1 MFDAHVF
8 AADQEAGLTAFK
20 VRVLLVDD
28 QLIIVEAVRRM
39 LSDQA
44 DIEFHYVTDAA
55 LAVATAMQL
64 QPTVILQDLVM
75 PTIDGFGLIKLYRDE
90 EALRHVPV
98 IVLSAKEDPK
108 LKAHSFA
115 TGANDYMVKLPDK
128 LELLARVRYHS
139 GAHISRLQRDQAF
152 RFLRESQKNLA
163 DANIALQKLAALDA
177 LTGIANRRRFDD
189 TMRIEWQRGQRDR
202 KPLTLLMCDVDFF
215 KAYNDSFGHL
225 AGDLCLK
232 KVAAVLT
239 EHLKRPAD
247 LAARYG
253 GEEFAIILP
262 ETELTGALIVAESCR
277 RHLEQLAIENPNAT
291 TALSSVTMSVG
302 VASVVPSPQARLE
315 DLIAQAD
322 QALYAAKRAGRNRV
336 VSAADLPGSS
346 PQQGPT
352 AQPAQ

>member
-1 MFDAHVF
+1 MSEALVI
-8 AADQEAGLTAFK
+8 AANPDQSPTIFK

-39 LSDQA
+39 LSDQP

-55 LAVATAMQL
+55 QALQTALQL

-75 PTIDGFGLIKLYRDE
+75 PGIDGFGVIKLYRDE

-108 LKAHSFA
+108 LKAHSFV

-128 LELLARVRYHS
+128 LELLARIRYHS

-152 RFLRESQKNLA
+152 RFLRESQKQLA
-163 DANIALQKLAALDA
+163 DANIELQKLAALDG

-189 TMRIEWQRGQRDR
+189 AMRIEWQRGQRDK

-215 KAYNDSFGHL
+215 KRYNDSFGHL

-262 ETELTGALIVAESCR
+262 ETPLTGALIVAESCR
-277 RHLEQLAIENPNAT
+277 RHLEQLAIENPQADT
-291 TALSSVTMSVG
+291 EFSTVTMSIG
-302 VASVVPSPQARLE
+302 VASVVPSASSGVE
-315 DLIAQAD
+315 ELIQQAD
-322 QALYAAKRAGRNRV
+322 QALYAAKRGGRNRV
-336 VSAADLPGSS
+336 VSAADLPGLPPSN
-346 PQQGPT
+346 QGKT
-352 AQPAQ
+352 AA

>member
-1 MFDAHVF
+1 MSEAQVI
-8 AADQEAGLTAFK
+8 AADQEPALTVFK

-28 QLIIVEAVRRM
+28 QLIIIEAVRRM
-39 LSDQA
+39 LSDQP
-44 DIEFHYVTDAA
+44 DIEFHYETDATKS
-55 LAVATAMQL
+55 LATALQL

-75 PTIDGFGLIKLYRDE
+75 PGVDGFGQLTRYRSE
-90 EALRHVPV
+90 EGLRHVPV

-152 RFLRESQKNLA
+152 RFLRESQKQLA
-163 DANIALQKLAALDA
+163 DANIELQKLAALDG
-177 LTGIANRRRFDD
+177 LTGVANRRRFDD
-189 TMRIEWQRGQRDR
+189 VMRIEWQRGQRD
-202 KPLTLLMCDVDFF
+202 KQPLTLLMCDVDFF
-215 KAYNDSFGHL
+215 KLYNDSFGHL

-262 ETELTGALIVAESCR
+262 DTQLTGALIVAESCR
-277 RHLEQLAIENPNAT
+277 RHLEQLAIENPQAT
-291 TALSSVTMSVG
+291 TELSCVTMSIG
-302 VASVVPSPQARLE
+302 VASVVPSPAGSVE
-315 DLIAQAD
+315 ELIQQAD
-322 QALYAAKRAGRNRV
+322 RALYAAKHAGRNRV
-336 VSAADLPGSS
+336 VSAADLSALTSS
-346 PQQGPT
+346 NQGK
-352 AQPAQ
+352 PAA

>member
-1 MFDAHVF
+1 MSDANAIPVE
-8 AADQEAGLTAFK
+8 QEPALTNYK

-39 LSDQA
+39 LADQP

-55 LAVATAMQL
+55 MALQTAMQL
-64 QPTVILQDLVM
+64 HPTVILQDLVM
-75 PTIDGFGLIKLYRDE
+75 PTIDGFALIQQYRE
-90 EALRHVPV
+90 RESLRNVPV

-152 RFLRESQKNLA
+152 HFLRESQKKLA
-163 DANIALQKLAALDA
+163 DANIELQKLAALDA
-177 LTGIANRRRFDD
+177 LTGIANRRRFDE
-189 TMRIEWQRGQRDR
+189 TMELEWQRGRRDK
-202 KPLTLLMCDVDFF
+202 KPLTLLLCDVDFF
-215 KAYNDSFGHL
+215 KFYNDSFGHQ

-277 RHLEQLAIENPNAT
+277 RHLEQLAIENPQAT
-291 TALSSVTMSVG
+291 TELSCVTMSIG
-302 VASVVPSPQARLE
+302 VASMVPSPKSSVE
-315 DLIAQAD
+315 ELIAQAD
-322 QALYAAKRAGRNRV
+322 QALYAAKRGGRNRV
-336 VSAADLPGSS
+336 VNAATL
-346 PQQGPT
+346 QGAPT
-352 AQPAQ
+352 E

>member
-1 MFDAHVF
+1 MSEVTPTASATANDPENA
-8 AADQEAGLTAFK
+8 LTIFK

-39 LSDQA
+39 LSDQI
-44 DIEFHYVTDAA
+44 DIEFHYVTDATRA
-55 LAVATAMQL
+55 LEAALLM

-75 PTIDGFGLIKLYRDE
+75 PAIDGFGLIQQYRGE

-163 DANIALQKLAALDA
+163 DANIELQKLAALDG
-177 LTGIANRRRFDD
+177 LTGIANRRRFDEA
-189 TMRIEWQRGQRDR
+189 MRIEWQRGQRDK

-215 KAYNDSFGHL
+215 KLYNDSFGHL
-225 AGDLCLK
+225 AGDMCLK

-262 ETELTGALIVAESCR
+262 ETPLAGALIVAESCR
-277 RHLEQLAIENPNAT
+277 RHLEQLAIENPLDST
-291 TALSSVTMSVG
+291 SLSSVTMSIG
-302 VASVVPSPQARLE
+302 VASIVPSADSDVEQ
-315 DLIAQAD
+315 LIQQAD
-322 QALYAAKRAGRNRV
+322 QALYAAKHAGRNRV
-336 VSAADLPGSS
+336 MSAADLPGL
-346 PQQGPT
+346 
-352 AQPAQ
+352 PAPASH